1 MKWGRKKVYNSKS
14 SSSSSSSLIS
24 HVFPISWLS
33 KFKQKSRDVEPKP
46 GTVKRVDARWNSAC
60 VSSQTCGNARGG
72 GRFYGREGDDF
83 WRLSF
88 GEEGFEGK
96 SSRSVLSS
104 DWFNSHDEFDVPPS
118 TWQSSGSKATT
129 LMGKEEIQMFDN
141 LSLNSR
147 KIRESSRDGEIFPG
161 MDACKSE
168 VHEAIIKTPR
178 VKTEKK
184 LKKINPRVSRS
195 SNEREEKSRKSVAK
209 DNLEF
214 EQPRTIQMM
223 QRENCKLTSA
233 DLEKRR
239 HFSSR
244 MSKNC
249 NFIAEE
255 DGVHAGRSLNGNY
268 GTSVEKMSSEWEEL
282 KQMKIKELKSKNENQ
297 RKSMYISRELQ
308 RQRTK
313 QSSRVKVSSPRIK
326 ALEDMKKAK
335 LKMRKG
341 KEKTMEGG
349 TDLESFAV
357 VKTSFDPQK
366 DFRDSMNEMIME
378 KKISQPEELEE
389 LLACYLTLNSDEYHD
404 LIIKVFRQ
412 VWYDMDQACFDNEL
426 KNENYF
432 HNY

>member
-1 MKWGRKKVYNSKS
+1 MKWGRKKVYNSK

-46 GTVKRVDARWNSAC
+46 GKVKGVDAQ
-60 VSSQTCGNARGG
+60 V
-72 GRFYGREGDDF
+72 E
-83 WRLSF
+83 F
-88 GEEGFEGK
+88 GLQGFEGK

-147 KIRESSRDGEIFPG
+147 KLRESSRDGEIFPG

-168 VHEAIIKTPR
+168 VHETIIKTPR

-195 SNEREEKSRKSVAK
+195 SNEREEKSRKSVEK

-214 EQPRTIQMM
+214 EQLRTIQMM

-233 DLEKRR
+233 DLEKQR
-239 HFSSR
+239 HLSSR

-255 DGVHAGRSLNGNY
+255 DGVHAGQEFKWKLWNFCRENEFRVGRIE
-268 GTSVEKMSSEWEEL
+268 TDEDQRAKV
-282 KQMKIKELKSKNENQ
+282 KE
-297 RKSMYISRELQ
+297 
-308 RQRTK
+308 
-313 QSSRVKVSSPRIK
+313 
-326 ALEDMKKAK
+326 
-335 LKMRKG
+335 
-341 KEKTMEGG
+341 
-349 TDLESFAV
+349 
-357 VKTSFDPQK
+357 
-366 DFRDSMNEMIME
+366 
-378 KKISQPEELEE
+378 
-389 LLACYLTLNSDEYHD
+389 
-404 LIIKVFRQ
+404 
-412 VWYDMDQACFDNEL
+412 
-426 KNENYF
+426 
-432 HNY
+432 